1 VRAGATAVEGIC
13 GTKPTLIRKDN
24 SYSSVSVRN
33 AKFDLMSPIEKK
45 LRELPS
51 TSGEER
57 LLWVKRQ
64 SAASLSLPRALV
76 FVQCNAIVCI
86 ASHLTRVQEF

>member
-1 VRAGATAVEGIC
+1 MEGIC

-76 FVQCNAIVCI
+76 FVQCNAIVGI